1 MILPSSFQPFAFE
14 AMSEIVGGVMLVQ
27 SCMHFGKEQPCSN
40 AVRAA
45 EAKRAH
51 AHAGVSLPGA
61 RPAPPLPLPL
71 PPPPPHVPV
80 RRLAAGGCAR
90 AGRQGAARSHR
101 ASLNVM

>member
-1 MILPSSFQPFAFE
+1 
-14 AMSEIVGGVMLVQ
+14 MSEIVGGVMLVQ

-71 PPPPPHVPV
+71 PPVPV
-80 RRLAAGGCAR
+80 RRLAAARVQGAR
-90 AGRQGAARSHR
+90 AQRVPTAL
-101 ASLNVM
+101 ASMSCEG